1 MFRHSRFI
9 FLLIFLFPAINML
22 AQTDFGKLS
31 EEQIYRKGNK
41 YNTWSVTVGAGP
53 VIYYTDVVDYTIFP
67 KSNWKFGPSIMVS
80 KQFNRP
86 WGVDAQFLT
95 ANMYGQKNHR
105 YFEGNFM
112 EGTINLTFSINQ
124 FAAFGPIADK
134 WDFYGK
140 IGFGAVFFRSMQ
152 RALYNQKYQSPD
164 GTVEE
169 DVKKDDIMKAKYV
182 YDFVSYPMPEDWGPD
197 DYLMIG
203 WKKDSLKTPPA
214 DKTNRKAEIVLP
226 IGFGV
231 KYRLSKSFD
240 LGVEVMMHSVAADNL
255 DVNMTG
261 ADNDAYMYSSFNL
274 TYKIGKKNKR
284 HPVWTYKDFNIAY
297 KQRRDT
303 DPLAAKLDSL
313 SNQLDSLAANDSIVT
328 DTTYIYTE
336 SIVYEEGVSTS
347 VFFDFDKSTISRRA
361 HKEIAKVARAMEND
375 STIKIRIVGYCD
387 ARGSDDY
394 NYRLSL
400 RRCNAVLDVLV
411 HDYGISKDRFQVQPM
426 GEKDLL
432 SDTNKLKPRG
442 LHMVNRRV
450 DLFMIKE

>member
-1 MFRHSRFI
+1 ML
-9 FLLIFLFPAINML
+9 FLMPALNML
-22 AQTDFGKLS
+22 AQIDFGKLS

-41 YNTWSVTVGAGP
+41 YNTWSVSVGVGP
-53 VIYYTDVVDYTIFP
+53 VIYYTDVMNFTIFP
-67 KSNWKFGPSIMVS
+67 KNNWRFGPSIMVS

-86 WGVDAQFLT
+86 WGIDAQFLT
-95 ANMYGQKNHR
+95 ANMYGEKNHR
-105 YFEGNFM
+105 YFVGNFM

-140 IGFGAVFFRSMQ
+140 IGLGAVFFRSEQ
-152 RALYNQKYQSPD
+152 KALYDQTYQNSD
-164 GTVEE
+164 GSI
-169 DVKKDDIMKAKYV
+169 DSISKGDILRVKHV
-182 YDFVSYPMPEDWGPD
+182 YDFVSYPQPEDWESD
-197 DYLMIG
+197 DYLVIG
-203 WKKDSLKTPPA
+203 WDNDGTKDPPLEET
-214 DKTNRKAEIVLP
+214 KRRKAEIVLP

-240 LGVEVMMHSVAADNL
+240 LGVEIIMHAMSADNL

-261 ADNDAYMYSSFNL
+261 ADNDAYMYTSFNL

-313 SNQLDSLAANDSIVT
+313 SNQLDSLAANDSIIS
-328 DTTYIYTE
+328 DTTHIFTE
-336 SIVYEEGVSTS
+336 TIVYEEGVSAS

-375 STIKIRIVGYCD
+375 STIRIRIVGYCD
-387 ARGSDDY
+387 TRGSDDY
-394 NYRLSL
+394 NYRLSQ

-411 HDYGISKDRFQVQPM
+411 HDYGISKDRFQIEPM

>member
-1 MFRHSRFI
+1 MLRHTRLG
-9 FLLIFLFPAINML
+9 LLIMLLFTAVNML
-22 AQTDFGKLS
+22 AQIDFGKLS

-41 YNTWSVTVGAGP
+41 YNTWSVSVGVGP

-67 KSNWKFGPSIMVS
+67 KNHWKFGPTIMVS

-86 WGVDAQFLT
+86 WGIDAQFLS

-140 IGFGAVFFRSMQ
+140 VGLGAVFFRSRQ
-152 RALYNQKYQSPD
+152 RALYDQEYINDD
-164 GTVEE
+164 GSVEMIP
-169 DVKKDDIMKAKYV
+169 KDNIMRAKYV
-182 YDFVSYPMPEDWGPD
+182 YDFVSYPMPEGWKPD
-197 DYLMIG
+197 DYLVIG
-203 WKKDSLKTPPA
+203 WDRDGTKTPPLEET
-214 DKTNRKAEIVLP
+214 KRKVEIVLP

-240 LGVEVMMHSVAADNL
+240 LGVEIMMHSVAADNL

-303 DPLAAKLDSL
+303 DPLATKLDSL

-328 DTTYIYTE
+328 DTTHIFTE
-336 SIVYEEGVSTS
+336 SIVYEEDVSTS

-375 STIKIRIVGYCD
+375 PTIRIRIVGYCD
-387 ARGSDDY
+387 TRGSNDY
-394 NYRLSL
+394 NYRLSQ
-400 RRCNAVLDVLV
+400 RRCNAVLDILV

-426 GEKDLL
+426 GERDLL